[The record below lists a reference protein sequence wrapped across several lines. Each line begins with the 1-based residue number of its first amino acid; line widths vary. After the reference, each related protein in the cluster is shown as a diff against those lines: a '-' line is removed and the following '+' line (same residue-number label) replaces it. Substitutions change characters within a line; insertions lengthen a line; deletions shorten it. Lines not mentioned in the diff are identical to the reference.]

1 MTRRDQMTVEEA
13 VQIGEMVIKGKDN
26 FYIAGKLGKSKETV
40 KSYTRAFRLTV
51 NGEPVTKVNR
61 KIFTEACAQL
71 KLREP
76 TWKKDEEPE
85 KEAQAEEPVKEPEQL
100 PGQLEMDLPIMLTQ
114 DEEINEYLK
123 NPPVFH
129 IPRDT
134 YKLEK
139 IEKSLDSISRALW
152 ALVKGGEGK

>member
-26 FYIAGKLGKSKETV
+26 FYIAGKMGKSKETV
-40 KSYTRAFRLTV
+40 KSYTRAFRLTM

-76 TWKKDEEPE
+76 TWKKTEETE
-85 KEAQAEEPVKEPEQL
+85 KEAPAEEPEQL
-100 PGQLEMDLPIMLTQ
+100 PGQLEMDLQMMQETEPTRKTAQRTEVDLVDALILIH
-114 DEEINEYLK
+114 E
-123 NPPVFH
+123 
-129 IPRDT
+129 
-134 YKLEK
+134 KL
-139 IEKSLDSISRALW
+139 SSISRAMW
-152 ALVKGGEGK
+152 ALAKGGEGK

>member
-13 VQIGEMVIKGKDN
+13 FQIGEMVIKGKDN

-40 KSYTRAFRLTV
+40 KSYTRAFRLTM

-61 KIFTEACAQL
+61 KIFTEACDQL

-85 KEAQAEEPVKEPEQL
+85 KEAPAEEPEQL
-100 PGQLEMDLPIMLTQ
+100 AGQLEMDLPIMLTP
-114 DEEINEYLK
+114 DEELIEYLK
-123 NPPVFH
+123 NPPVLQM
-129 IPRDT
+129 PRDQN
-134 YKLEK
+134 KLEK

-152 ALVKGGEGK
+152 ALVKGGEEK